1 MNDRTAMLRTQPNSL
16 TITWL
21 ALGLTLT
28 IAPRLRIGLN
38 VPIGP
43 GEVVCAFWIIWV
55 FWNHFFAAGLLPGR
69 QAKFSAIIGTMAF
82 FIFFAGILSAL
93 FLGFWK
99 QTGWRD
105 FFALAFIIVLAF
117 AFNLHFTN
125 RVNLERFC
133 LALMAFLSIYV
144 FPLFIVSRF
153 TSHLGPFSLFYDPGA
168 TRFSA
173 LGFRPGQLDFIFVA
187 IPFLSIH
194 FLFRRKGILK
204 RASLFLLC
212 VASLYLGFDH
222 KSDAFLVAV
231 AAGSVVA
238 LILIWGKGVSL
249 LNRRNRLAAIGM
261 VAASL
266 IVLSLIS
273 FFMFDKVESWVMNV
287 YEQQGQGS
295 VRINLWL
302 NGLKAASVSPVFG
315 LGPGSYSGVRAPFQH
330 SEAHNTLVDVAILGG
345 MLGILIFTCVI
356 GYLGWRTLRTGLT
369 WLIAAFLSMVCYSVF
384 HYTLRQPL
392 YLIGLIMISKL
403 ATTFARSSFKRTP
416 NAVLDMK

>member
-1 MNDRTAMLRTQPNSL
+1 MVDRNMTMRAQPNSL

-28 IAPRLRIGLN
+28 MAPRLRIGLN

-69 QAKFSAIIGTMAF
+69 QARLSAIIGTIAF

-105 FFALAFIIVLAF
+105 FFALAFVIVLAF

-153 TSHLGPFSLFYDPGA
+153 TSHLGPFGLYYDPGA

-187 IPFLSIH
+187 IPFLAIH
-194 FLFRRKGILK
+194 FLFLRKGSLT
-204 RASLFLLC
+204 RASLLLLC

-222 KSDAFLVAV
+222 KSDAFLIAV

-238 LILIWGKGVSL
+238 LILIWGKAVSL
-249 LNRRNRLAAIGM
+249 LNRRNKLAGIGV

-273 FFMFDKVESWVMNV
+273 LVMFEKVESWAMNV

-330 SEAHNTLVDVAILGG
+330 SEAHNTLIDVAIIGG
-345 MLGILIFTCVI
+345 MLGVLIFTFVI
-356 GYLGWRTLRTGLT
+356 GYLGWRTLTTGFT
-369 WLIAAFLSMVCYSVF
+369 WLIAAFSSMICYSVF
-384 HYTLRQPL
+384 HFTLRQPL

-403 ATTFARSSFKRTP
+403 ATAFAKTSFEHPP
-416 NAVLDMK
+416 NAVLDME